1 MAEKPLNRFYGLTPK
16 KKSMILSLSS
26 TGYKAVDVKRID
38 ELAKLRQHF
47 ELLSPD
53 IDEVDLVEPR
63 YYRKT
68 TKSMQF
74 VAWSI
79 IIVVGLYFGWKLA
92 GVVT

>member
-1 MAEKPLNRFYGLTPK
+1 
-16 KKSMILSLSS
+16 MIHPEDKEWTRLARSAILRLSS

-47 ELLSPD
+47 SLLTPD

-68 TKSMQF
+68 TKSMQII
-74 VAWSI
+74 AWSI
-79 IIVVGLYFGWKLA
+79 IIVVGLYFGWKL
-92 GVVT
+92 GGIVL